1 VTDLRTLGEIAAR
14 TSMLE
19 VACSRCER
27 RGRYRLD
34 KLIARHGADAAVR
47 VIVPELTADCPQ
59 WDSVVLMESGA
70 TFCFPGSR
78 RCSGPAELAARNL
91 ASGQRNRT

>member
-1 VTDLRTLGEIAAR
+1 VSDVHTLGEIAAR
-14 TSMLE
+14 TSMLS

-34 KLIARHGADAAVR
+34 TLIARHGADAPVR

-59 WDSVVLMESGA
+59 RDSAAVMER
-70 TFCFPGSR
+70 CDILFPEALKLFPPR
-78 RCSGPAELAARNL
+78 
-91 ASGQRNRT
+91 

>member
-1 VTDLRTLGEIAAR
+1 MSDVHTLAEIAAL
-14 TSMLE
+14 TSMLT

-34 KLIARHGADAAVR
+34 ALIARHGADAPVR

-59 WDSVVLMESGA
+59 RESAVLAER
-70 TFCFPGSR
+70 CDILFP
-78 RCSGPAELAARNL
+78 ELRKL
-91 ASGQRNRT
+91 FPPR